1 MYYCIDERAAVYSSI
16 FFADDIDR
24 RRKKSIINPIVVM
37 KYLLFIALH
46 VCGLFQNKSTS
57 NTKLAQKIN
66 PEFAPPWLLVA
77 LSYISKAC
85 EPYFGYE

>member
-37 KYLLFIALH
+37 EYLLFIALH

-66 PEFAPPWLLVA
+66 PEFAPPLVIG
-77 LSYISKAC
+77 LR
-85 EPYFGYE
+85 PFLYF

>member
-1 MYYCIDERAAVYSSI
+1 
-16 FFADDIDR
+16 
-24 RRKKSIINPIVVM
+24 M

-66 PEFAPPWLLVA
+66 PEFAPPWLLVFA

>member
-1 MYYCIDERAAVYSSI
+1 
-16 FFADDIDR
+16 
-24 RRKKSIINPIVVM
+24 M

-66 PEFAPPWLLVA
+66 PDAPPWLLVA
-77 LSYISKAC
+77 LSYMSKAC

>member
-1 MYYCIDERAAVYSSI
+1 
-16 FFADDIDR
+16 
-24 RRKKSIINPIVVM
+24 M

-66 PEFAPPWLLVA
+66 PKFAPPWLLVT

>member
-1 MYYCIDERAAVYSSI
+1 
-16 FFADDIDR
+16 
-24 RRKKSIINPIVVM
+24 M

-66 PEFAPPWLLVA
+66 PEFAPPLVIGRPF
-77 LSYISKAC
+77 LYV
-85 EPYFGYE
+85 

>member
-24 RRKKSIINPIVVM
+24 RRKKSIINPMVM
-37 KYLLFIALH
+37 KYLLCIALH

>member
-1 MYYCIDERAAVYSSI
+1 
-16 FFADDIDR
+16 
-24 RRKKSIINPIVVM
+24 M

-57 NTKLAQKIN
+57 NTKLAIKIN

-77 LSYISKAC
+77 LSHMSKAC